1 MTEDKILTPES
12 DPNAPRTCEGHGEPA
27 PSLREPSPQVTDGVS
42 SQSAPA
48 PTEETGLPES
58 QEPVALTVA
67 VPTAVTMWNDT
78 KIMNLSWR
86 TAKML
91 SASALVPEHYRNSP
105 ENCLVAIDLAN
116 RLGLS
121 PIMVMQNLY
130 VVKGKPSWSGS
141 FCAAAINGSGR
152 FTPLEYCFVGLP
164 GTDEH
169 GCYALARRRG
179 SGDVCR
185 SETVTM
191 KMAAREGWLNKPG
204 SKWQT
209 MPVQMMMYRAAAF
222 FARAHCSDI
231 LLGIPTYE
239 EVQDVS
245 GYETVEKTTV
255 TLDPQ

>member
-1 MTEDKILTPES
+1 MSEEKIINPEEITQQIPDMAAED
-12 DPNAPRTCEGHGEPA
+12 A
-27 PSLREPSPQVTDGVS
+27 
-42 SQSAPA
+42 
-48 PTEETGLPES
+48 GLPES
-58 QEPVALTVA
+58 QEPNALSVA

-91 SASALVPEHYRNSP
+91 SASGLVPENYRNSP

-141 FCAAAINGSGR
+141 FCAAAVNGSGR
-152 FTPLEYCFVGLP
+152 FTPLEFIFVGEP
-164 GTDEH
+164 GTPSY
-169 GCYALARRRG
+169 GCYARARRLNTG
-179 SGDVCR
+179 AVCI
-185 SETVTM
+185 SDTVTM
-191 KMAAREGWLNKPG
+191 QMAQKEGWLNKPG

-209 MPVQMMMYRAAAF
+209 MPVQMMQYRAAAF
-222 FARAHCSDI
+222 FARIHCSDV

-239 EVQDVS
+239 EVQDIH
-245 GYETVEKTTV
+245 GYEDKAQPTVV